1 MAASQPCWLG
11 PLMTQSTVGPKSCP
25 AHNQSIKDI
34 IAEQIGIR
42 NKKKLLT
49 TLSRVLLAIHGDTRS
64 RPSELTSSATKGIIC
79 TEIARNR
86 GCLRDSIVLSLIY
99 NS

>member
-1 MAASQPCWLG
+1 VAASQPCWLG

-49 TLSRVLLAIHGDTRS
+49 DSISRLACDPRRHRLTSQRAHLVGDQGHHLHGDCKES
-64 RPSELTSSATKGIIC
+64 KMSP
-79 TEIARNR
+79 
-86 GCLRDSIVLSLIY
+86 
-99 NS
+99 